1 MFAERRERG
10 SVVIQKGVKV
20 RRLSGTGSVMG
31 KCGKLEVYALLNRKA
46 MKMFK
51 NTR

>member
-1 MFAERRERG
+1 
-10 SVVIQKGVKV
+10 VVIQKGVKIS
-20 RRLSGTGSVMG
+20 RLSGTESVMG
-31 KCGKLEVYALLNRKA
+31 QRNKFEFYALLNGKP

>member
-1 MFAERRERG
+1 VFTERRTCG
-10 SVVIQKGVKV
+10 GVVIQKGVKV
-20 RRLSGTGSVMG
+20 SRLSGAESVMG
-31 KCGKLEVYALLNRKA
+31 QRAKLEVYTLFNRKP